1 MEYENLTMHTDKY
14 QINMMY
20 AHWKNNS
27 HNRRAVF
34 DAYIRKNPFRNGY
47 TVFAGL
53 ERIVHYINNL
63 KFTEEDIAFLKQ
75 QEENYEEAFLE
86 ELRRFTFTGNI
97 YAMREGEVVFPNEP
111 LIRIDARIFE
121 AQLIETAILN
131 MMNYQSLIATKAS
144 RIKQV
149 VNNDTLI
156 EFGTRRAQEADAA
169 VWGARAAYIAGFHGT
184 SNTRAGKLFNIPA
197 KGTHAHSWIQDH
209 DSEEEA
215 FTNFAKALPDQTILL
230 VDTYNTLRSGIPNAI
245 KTGKMLEA
253 QGKKLKGIR
262 LDSGDLARLSI
273 EGRQMLDEAGMEH
286 TEIMASNDLDEEVIM
301 HLKLQGAKIDSWGV
315 GTKLITGGRKPSLG
329 GVYKLVARE
338 DKNELIPVIKLSD
351 DLEKVTT
358 PGLKKVYRIINR
370 KTNKS
375 EGDYIALEHETVD
388 DKPLKMFDPFF
399 PQKFKYVSNYEA
411 IDLLEPIF
419 VNGNQVYDLPELEEI
434 HRYHE
439 KQLSFI
445 WHETLR
451 LLNPQ
456 TYYVDLSYDLWKTK
470 QDLIEERRIH

>member
-419 VNGNQVYDLPELEEI
+419 VNGNQVYDLPKLEEI